1 MKDLRDEIK
10 LMSCTRCKEKEGDC
24 QAQPAVIGE
33 TTLES
38 SNLSDLSHIGMP
50 CMCGLEG
57 FKTTVRKELNIY
69 L

>member
-1 MKDLRDEIK
+1 MKIK
-10 LMSCTRCKEKEGDC
+10 LMSCTRCKQKEGHC

-33 TTLES
+33 TTPES
-38 SNLSDLSHIGMP
+38 SNLSGLSHIGS
-50 CMCGLEG
+50 MCGVEG